1 MNTIL
6 PRDVEAL
13 RSAGGEWA
21 LIDVRE
27 AAEADAGHVPGS
39 TFLPRRMLELR
50 IAEFVSDPRTTIV
63 LVDEGGGRAALAAA
77 TLARLGYT
85 GVRVLEGGTRGWE
98 AAGLALDTGS
108 NVPSK
113 LFGERVF
120 EEEAVP
126 QLPVEELERWSRE
139 GRAYRVVD
147 IRTPD
152 EFKIARIPGAYGGF
166 GVDVGLS
173 AQDLAA
179 LRVPVVVHCAGRT
192 RSIIA
197 CQTLRELGVPEAHA
211 LRNGTMGWT
220 LAGFEL
226 EREPS
231 SRVLE
236 PSAASREAAAKK
248 AEELATREGAAR
260 VDAETLAGWM
270 QKRERGQMNLHVF
283 DVRQV
288 TSYAEGHVP
297 GARTLPGGLAVQRT
311 DEFIAVRA
319 APVVLVDDGEARAWI
334 TAMWLRRMGLARVHV
349 LAGGLEAW
357 RASGRA
363 VESGRPRATPLGLD
377 AARARASPLAPDA
390 MKAWIASHPGAR
402 VIDVDTSRNY
412 ARGHLPGAAWLPYG
426 WLEERIGALVP
437 DKATP
442 IAVTCHNGLHAMYAA
457 ATLSSMGHAN
467 VCALAG
473 GVPAW
478 TKAGLEVE
486 TGLDVADPGDIVDPP
501 YQKDKK
507 AMETYLAWEQKL
519 THRGTPHA

>member
-1 MNTIL
+1 MKTIL
-6 PRDVEAL
+6 PQDVEAL
-13 RSAGGEWA
+13 RASGAEWA

-27 AAEADAGHVPGS
+27 AAEADAGHVHGS

-63 LVDEGGGRAALAAA
+63 LVDEGGRRAPLAAA
-77 TLARLGYT
+77 TLTRLGYSDA
-85 GVRVLEGGTRGWE
+85 RVLEGGTPAWL

-113 LFGERVF
+113 LFGEHVF
-120 EEEAVP
+120 EEHGVP

-139 GRAYRVVD
+139 GRSYRVID

-152 EFKIARIPGAYGGF
+152 EYKIGRIPGAYGGF

-173 AQDLAA
+173 AADLAE
-179 LRVPVVVHCAGRT
+179 LNVPVVVHCAGRT

-197 CQTLRELGVPEAHA
+197 CQTLRELGVPEVHA
-211 LRNGTMGWT
+211 LRNGTMGWQ
-220 LAGFEL
+220 LAGFEI

-231 SRVLE
+231 DRFLM
-236 PSAASREAAAKK
+236 PSASSREAAARK
-248 AEELATREGAAR
+248 AESLASHEGVTR
-260 VDAETLAGWM
+260 VDAQTLEDWM
-270 QKRERGQMNLHVF
+270 QRRERKAMNLHVF

-288 TSYAEGHVP
+288 SEYAEGHVR

-311 DEFIAVRA
+311 DEFVAVRA
-319 APVVLVDDGEARAWI
+319 APVVLIDDGEARAWI
-334 TAMWLRRMGLARVHV
+334 TAMWLKRLGLARLYV
-349 LAGGLEAW
+349 LAGGLDAW

-363 VESGRPRATPLGLD
+363 VEQGRPRSAPLALD
-377 AARARASPLAPDA
+377 AARSRANPLAPQA
-390 MKAWIASHPGAR
+390 MQQWIASHPGAH
-402 VIDVDTSRNY
+402 VLDVDTSRNY
-412 ARGHLPGAAWLPYG
+412 ARGHLPGAVWLPYG

-437 DKATP
+437 DKSTP

-457 ATLSSMGHAN
+457 ATLGESGYVN
-467 VCALAG
+467 VSALDG

-478 TKAGLEVE
+478 TKAGLGVE
-486 TGLDVADPGDIVDPP
+486 TGLDVAEPGDIVDPP

-507 AMETYLAWEQKL
+507 AMQTYLAWEEKL
-519 THRGTPHA
+519 THRKGPHA